1 MNETSPS
8 LAEKTADRTD
18 RKTPWDFIGEEEKK
32 LLGDVIT
39 SREEQTRWCKAMVF
53 GTLPYMWREKASVV
67 RELAYDKLDLFPGAR
82 VLLLGEC
89 LRICG
94 FVDDIRARIGAGGE
108 IHEIDI
114 TSEARG
120 AYLTGKR
127 GRGGQLATWQWG
139 YTQKLADRSFDAV
152 AIMQATQH
160 TDDWRETAGELLR
173 LLKPGRPILV
183 AEITLS
189 PRLRMTA
196 ELDLHLEAWLE
207 KIFSRI
213 GWPLDQTPY
222 YSLADLQAAF
232 AGLVSA
238 ADCLNW
244 RGLEMFWARK
254 RSA

>member
-1 MNETSPS
+1 MSDELQPG
-8 LAEKTADRTD
+8 K
-18 RKTPWDFIGEEEKK
+18 KTPWDFIGAEERK
-32 LLGDVIT
+32 LLGDVIA

-53 GTLPYMWREKASVV
+53 GTLPFMWREKAAVV
-67 RELAYDKLDLFPGAR
+67 RDLGYDKLALFPGAR

-94 FVDDIRARIGAGGE
+94 FVDDIRQRIGPTGE

-114 TSEARG
+114 TNEARG
-120 AYLTGKR
+120 AYLAGRR
-127 GRGGQLATWQWG
+127 GRGGQLATWEWQ
-139 YTQKLADRSFDAV
+139 YTRELPDRSFDSV

-160 TDDWRETAGELLR
+160 TDNWKETGRELLR
-173 LLKPGRPILV
+173 LLKPGRPLLI

-189 PRLRMTA
+189 PRMRMTA

-222 YSLADLQAAF
+222 YSLDDLNAAF
-232 AGLVSA
+232 AGIVDTPDSI
-238 ADCLNW
+238 CW

-254 RSA
+254 KE

>member
-1 MNETSPS
+1 MTRNSSSPG
-8 LAEKTADRTD
+8 K
-18 RKTPWDFIGEEEKK
+18 KTPWDFIGEEERR

-39 SREEQTRWCKAMVF
+39 VPEEQTRWCKAMVF

-67 RELAYDKLDLFPGAR
+67 RDLAYDKLELFPGAR

-94 FVDDIRARIGAGGE
+94 FVDDIRKRIGPSGH

-114 TSEARG
+114 TSEARS

-127 GRGGQLATWQWG
+127 GRDGQLATWRWR
-139 YTQKLADRSFDAV
+139 YTEELGNQSFDSVAV
-152 AIMQATQH
+152 MQATQH
-160 TDDWRETAGELLR
+160 TDNWRETGRELLR
-173 LLKPGRPILV
+173 ILKPERPLLV
-183 AEITLS
+183 TEITIS
-189 PRLRMTA
+189 PRMRMTA

-222 YSLADLQAAF
+222 YSLDDLQAAF
-232 AGLVSA
+232 DGMVSA
-238 ADCLNW
+238 PECLSW
-244 RGLEMFWARK
+244 RGLEMLWARSK
-254 RSA
+254 ATT

>member
-1 MNETSPS
+1 MTETPLSS
-8 LAEKTADRTD
+8 TK
-18 RKTPWDFIGEEEKK
+18 KTPWDFIGEEEKR
-32 LLGDVIT
+32 LLGEVIA

-53 GTLPYMWREKASVV
+53 GTLPYMWREKAAVV
-67 RELAYDKLDLFPGAR
+67 RDLAYSKLSLFPGAR

-94 FVDDIRARIGAGGE
+94 FVDDIRERIGPSGH

-114 TSEARG
+114 TNEARS
-120 AYLTGKR
+120 AYLNGKK
-127 GRGGQLATWQWG
+127 GRGGQLATWQWQ
-139 YTQKLADRSFDAV
+139 YTDELGDQSFDSV

-160 TDDWRETAGELLR
+160 TDDWKETGRELLR
-173 LLKPGRPILV
+173 ILKPDRPILV

-189 PRLRMTA
+189 PRMRMTA

-213 GWPLDQTPY
+213 GWPLEQTPY
-222 YSLADLQAAF
+222 YSLDHLQDAF
-232 AGLVSA
+232 AGMVNTPE
-238 ADCLNW
+238 CLNW

-254 RSA
+254 NGGRDGG